1 MSDLDEVGG
10 EPVRPGS
17 GFGGGRMTKPRWT
30 LLAAALIV
38 LASVAMVVRS
48 RSAARGAQAPDPAG
62 QRAIPVTVVAAARRD
77 VPVYLEGLGSVVALQ
92 TVTVRPQVDGRLES
106 VAFRE
111 GQAVR
116 KGQVLA
122 QIDPRAFQAQLHQ
135 AEGALARDEAQLK
148 NAQLNVA
155 RDRPLVAQNLIAQQQ
170 LDADTAAAGQLE
182 GTVLIDRAAIEMA
195 RLNLDYTRVT
205 SPTDGVTGIR
215 QVDAGNVIHA
225 SDPNGIVV
233 VAQLDV
239 VAVIFS
245 LPQDQLGPVAAQ
257 LALGPLQVDVFNR
270 DGVTLLGTGRLEVID
285 NAINAATSTAR
296 LKAILPNPRHVL
308 WPNQFVNARLR
319 LETRSGALVVPSMAV
334 QRGPNGT
341 FVYVAGADGT
351 AALRPLAIGLTL
363 GDLALVATGLAEG
376 ERVVVEGQNQLRPG
390 AKIAPREAG
399 AGARGPPP
407 VVRDGTR
414 TGPAAKGAVDP
425 PAIGAGGAGGGS
437 PAR

>member
-1 MSDLDEVGG
+1 
-10 EPVRPGS
+10 
-17 GFGGGRMTKPRWT
+17 MTRPRWT
-30 LLAAALIV
+30 V
-38 LASVAMVVRS
+38 LAVALVAIAVVVWVARS
-48 RSAARGAQAPDPAG
+48 RSAAKAGQAPDPAG
-62 QRAIPVTVVAAARRD
+62 QRAIPVTVAAAVRRD

-111 GQAVR
+111 GQPVR
-116 KGQVLA
+116 KGQLLA
-122 QIDPRAFQAQLHQ
+122 QIDPRPFLAQLHQ

-148 NAQLNVA
+148 NANLTVA
-155 RDRPLVAQNLIAQQQ
+155 RDRPLVTQNLIAQQQ
-170 LDADTAAAGQLE
+170 LDADTAAAGQVE

-195 RLNLDYTRVT
+195 RLNLDYARIT

-215 QVDAGNVIHA
+215 QVDAGNVVHA

-257 LALGPLQVDVFNR
+257 LALGPLQVDVLNR

-296 LKAILPNPRHVL
+296 LKAILPNPRHTL

-319 LETRSGALVVPSMAV
+319 LETRSGALVVPSMAI

-341 FVYVAGADGT
+341 FVYVVGADGT
-351 AALRPLAIGLTL
+351 AALRPLAVDLTL
-363 GDLALVATGLAEG
+363 GDLALVASGLAEG

-390 AKIAPREAG
+390 AKVAPREVG
-399 AGARGPPP
+399 APPRGPPP
-407 VVRDGTR
+407 VARDGAR
-414 TGPAAKGAVDP
+414 TGPAAKGEVDP
-425 PAIGAGGAGGGS
+425 PTGGAGGPGTGMGGGS